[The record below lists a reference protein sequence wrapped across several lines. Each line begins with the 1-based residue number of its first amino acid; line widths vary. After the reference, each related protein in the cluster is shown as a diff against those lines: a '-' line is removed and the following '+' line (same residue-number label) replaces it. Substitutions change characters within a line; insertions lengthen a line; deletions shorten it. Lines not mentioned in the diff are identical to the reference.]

1 MISDIKHSLQNEHHF
16 FSKQIWLVNNRFR
29 ILLAKRSY
37 VQRHHFISSVES
49 KTDELKTIYYLPIE
63 SSVEQSIRQNKL
75 HR

>member
-1 MISDIKHSLQNEHHF
+1 MISNIKHSLQNEHHF

-29 ILLAKRSY
+29 ILLAKRLY

-63 SSVEQSIRQNKL
+63 SSVEQLIRQNKL